1 MLAIYLQK
9 ETQVYTT
16 VIPGVG
22 EFSYRLLT
30 IQEYKRLNVLRN
42 VRPFYKWE
50 LEEEV
55 FSYCYLGKA
64 SLLNESIPA
73 GASISIGKL
82 ILWLSG
88 DCDTIAVAKDIAISR
103 KLNPANTLHEY
114 MRAVILSAF
123 PSYKL
128 EDIESWNRLEFIRK
142 FTVSE
147 NILKKKDE
155 SYEFLDLNKIG
166 KSEEKKKE
174 STKPIDFAAEN
185 AAIMK
190 SQNRMDVEET
200 LDKLNQNQARAL
212 DRRRR

>member
-1 MLAIYLQK
+1 MLETYLKK

-16 VIPGVG
+16 VVPGVG

-30 IQEYKRLNVLRN
+30 IQEYKRLDVLRR
-42 VRPFYKWE
+42 VRPFNKWE

-55 FSYCYLGKA
+55 FSYCYLGKT
-64 SLLNESIPA
+64 SLLNEEIPA
-73 GASISIGKL
+73 GASVSIGKL

-88 DCDTIAVAKDIAISR
+88 DCDTTGVVKDIAISR
-103 KLNPANTLHEY
+103 KLNPPDTLHEY

-128 EDIESWNRLEFIRK
+128 EDIENWNRLEFIRK

-155 SYEFLDLNKIG
+155 SYDFLDLSKIG
-166 KSEEKKKE
+166 NQKEKTKDLN
-174 STKPIDFAAEN
+174 KPIDFAAEN

-190 SQNRMDVEET
+190 SQNAMDVQET
-200 LDKLNQNQARAL
+200 LDKIDKGQARAL
-212 DRRRR
+212 DRRRG

>member
-1 MLAIYLQK
+1 MLKTYLQK

-16 VIPGVG
+16 VVPGVG
-22 EFSYRLLT
+22 EFSFRLLT

-42 VRPFYKWE
+42 VRDFSKWE

-64 SLLNESIPA
+64 SLLNESLPA
-73 GASISIGKL
+73 GASISIGRL

-88 DCDTIAVAKDIAISR
+88 DCDTQGVVKDIAISR
-103 KLNPANTLHEY
+103 KLNPADTLHEY

-142 FTVSE
+142 FTISE
-147 NILKKKDE
+147 NILRKKDE
-155 SYEFLDLNKIG
+155 SYEFLDLTKIG
-166 KSEEKKKE
+166 QQPKKE
-174 STKPIDFAAEN
+174 KDVNKPIDFAAEN

-190 SQNRMDVEET
+190 NQNRLDVEDT
-200 LDKLNQNQARAL
+200 LNKINQDQARAL
-212 DRRRR
+212 DSRRR